1 MRRDKQEAQAQFNR
15 RTFMVGAGGVAAFA
29 GIGAQLYTLQILQE
43 DQYRVLSDNNQFS
56 FRIQLPT
63 RGRILDRF
71 GETIAENRDSYRIYL
86 IREQAGDPALAL
98 DRLSR
103 FMPISEARR
112 ERVLRDLARTP
123 RFQPVTIAEGVDW
136 ETFSRVN
143 LHLPELP
150 GVMPDVGE
158 VRTYPMPAAFAHVA
172 GYVQSAPPEIAG
184 DDPLLRH
191 PAFRVGR
198 TGVEIARDVELRG
211 AAGSLKVEVNAFGRV
226 IRELPDQS
234 RPAEPGRDIALTID
248 SEVQRFATERLGT
261 QSASAVG
268 LDVQTGEIVVMAST
282 PSFDPNL
289 FVLGIPSREF
299 SDLNENPLRPLFNKA
314 TNGLYAPA
322 STIKGVISLAA
333 LRHGVMRPGER
344 VTCRGSVQLGNRRFH
359 CWRREGHG
367 PVNMH
372 DAIKVSCDTYFYEVA
387 ARLGIERIREAALE
401 LGFGQLFEVG
411 IPMLSQAGGLFPSP
425 QWKRARTGQG
435 WSMGDTYN
443 VGIGQGAVLASP
455 LQLAVMTARMATGHA
470 VEPTLYP
477 RGGPVHFPRLDFDDA
492 HIQAVHN
499 AHVGVVHEPGGT
511 SYWSLGGLGVEGI
524 RMAGK
529 TGTSQVY
536 SITAEE
542 RARGVRD
549 QDDLPWR
556 LRNHGLFICYAPAE
570 APRYA
575 VAVVVEHGGGG
586 ARSAAQPGRD
596 ILREL
601 ILRDPAGHSGVVAAR
616 HEPINLAQGG

>member
-15 RTFMVGAGGVAAFA
+15 RTFMVGAGGVGVFA
-29 GIGAQLYTLQILQE
+29 GIGAQLYNLQILRE
-43 DQYRVLSDNNQFS
+43 DEYRVLSDNNQFS

-86 IREQAGDPALAL
+86 IREQAGDPVLAL
-98 DRLSR
+98 DRLAR
-103 FMPISEARR
+103 FMPIGEARR

-158 VRTYPMPAAFAHVA
+158 VRTYPMPAAFAHIA

-234 RPAEPGRDIALTID
+234 RPAEPGRDIALTVD
-248 SEVQRFATERLGT
+248 AEVQRFATERLGT
-261 QSASAVG
+261 ESASAVAV
-268 LDVQTGEIVVMAST
+268 DVQTGEVVVMAST

-289 FVLGIPSREF
+289 FVLGIPTREF
-299 SDLNENPLRPLFNKA
+299 RDLNENPYRPLFNKA
-314 TNGLYAPA
+314 INGLYAPA
-322 STIKGVISLAA
+322 STVKGVISLAA
-333 LRHGVMRPGER
+333 LKHGVMQPGER

-387 ARLGIERIREAALE
+387 SRLGIERIREAALE
-401 LGFGQLFEVG
+401 MGFSQLFDVG

-455 LQLAVMTARMATGHA
+455 LQLAIMTARMATGRA

-477 RGGPVHFPRLDFDDA
+477 RSGPVDFPRLSFDEE
-492 HIQAVHN
+492 HIAAVHN

-511 SYWSLGGLGVEGI
+511 SYWSLGGLGIEGV

-536 SITAEE
+536 SISTEE

-601 ILRDPAGHSGVVAAR
+601 ILRDPAGRPGVVAAR
-616 HEPINLAQGG
+616 HAPINLAQEG